1 MSYVMPTPRT
11 AVAHPS
17 FHLAVVDER
26 ASAPVGLA
34 RLQAAFAPAV
44 LCRDTA
50 ERLLDSVQVH
60 ALPAGPIDWP
70 MTGHAPAWWLVAQGR
85 IVVGTPCAQGTLVDG
100 RVVESGQWLDVA
112 SAWSA
117 PRTTESAACSLPS
130 TLWSLPV
137 DALASGC
144 RIDASLVHA
153 MGGVMA
159 NQMRQL
165 SDGRRELASKDVLA
179 RVALWLLRQL
189 PATNADHLAFR
200 LREQKQLVARQL
212 VMAQET
218 LSRCL
223 RRLVDQGCI
232 DMKGYQVVIRDLPQL
247 QAIAGVPAG

>member
-1 MSYVMPTPRT
+1 MSTVMPTPCS
-11 AVAHPS
+11 AAPHLP
-17 FHLAVVDER
+17 FHRAVVDTR
-26 ASAPVGLA
+26 GPAPAGPA

-50 ERLLDSVQVH
+50 QRLLDSVQVH

-100 RVVESGQWLDVA
+100 RAVESGQWLDVA

-117 PRTTESAACSLPS
+117 PRATESAACSLPS
-130 TLWSLPV
+130 ILWSLPV
-137 DALASGC
+137 DALADGC
-144 RIDASLVHA
+144 RQDAGLVHA

-189 PATNADHLAFR
+189 PASAADQLAFR
-200 LREQKQLVARQL
+200 LREQKQLIARQL

-232 DMKGYQVVIRDLPQL
+232 DMKGYQVVIRNLPQL
-247 QAIAGVPAG
+247 QAIAGVAAA

>member
-1 MSYVMPTPRT
+1 MSYVMPTPRS
-11 AVAHPS
+11 AAAP
-17 FHLAVVDER
+17 LAFRPAMVEELMPAR
-26 ASAPVGLA
+26 AGLS

-60 ALPAGPIDWP
+60 ALPAGPIAWP
-70 MTGHAPAWWLVAQGR
+70 ITGQAPAWWLVAQGR
-85 IVVGTPCAQGTLVDG
+85 LVVGTPCAQGTLVDG

-117 PRTTESAACSLPS
+117 PRATESAACSLPS

-137 DALASGC
+137 ETLASCC
-144 RIDASLVHA
+144 RLDAELVHA

-189 PATNADHLAFR
+189 PASAADHLTFR

-247 QAIAGVPAG
+247 QAIAGVQPA

>member
-1 MSYVMPTPRT
+1 MSYVMPTPHAAGAHALFR
-11 AVAHPS
+11 VAG
-17 FHLAVVDER
+17 ADDR
-26 ASAPVGLA
+26 SAAPARLR

-60 ALPAGPIDWP
+60 ALPAGPMDWP
-70 MTGHAPAWWLVAQGR
+70 MTGQAPAWWLVAQGR
-85 IVVGTPCAQGTLVDG
+85 LVVGTPCPQGTLVDG

-117 PRTTESAACSLPS
+117 PGATESAACSLPS

-137 DALASGC
+137 DALASCC
-144 RIDASLVHA
+144 RLDAELVHA

-189 PATNADHLAFR
+189 PASAADQLTFR
-200 LREQKQLVARQL
+200 LREQKQLIARQL

-223 RRLVDQGCI
+223 RRLIDQGCI

-247 QAIAGVPAG
+247 QAIAGVPAA

>member
-1 MSYVMPTPRT
+1 MSYVMSTGSTLVAPHPRCVAG
-11 AVAHPS
+11 AVDTGAPRV
-17 FHLAVVDER
+17 A
-26 ASAPVGLA
+26 ASR
-34 RLQAAFAPAV
+34 RLQAAFAPGV
-44 LCRDTA
+44 LGRDTTA
-50 ERLLDSVQVH
+50 CLLESLQTH
-60 ALPAGPIDWP
+60 TLPAGPLLWP
-70 MTGHAPAWWLVAQGR
+70 MAGQVPAWWLVVQGR
-85 IVVGTPCAQGTLVDG
+85 IVVGRPCAQGRLVDG

-117 PRTTESAACSLPS
+117 PGSTESAACSRPS

-137 DALASGC
+137 EALVHCCRHDAVF
-144 RIDASLVHA
+144 VHA

-165 SDGRRELASKDVLA
+165 TDRRHELASKDVLA

-189 PATNADHLAFR
+189 PTGAADSLAFR
-200 LREQKQLVARQL
+200 LSEQKQLIARQL

-232 DMKGYQVVIRDLPQL
+232 DMKGYQVVIRDLPRL
-247 QAIAGVPAG
+247 QAIAGLPA